1 MRLVKDNN
9 ELNLVWDKLTKDAK
23 DIKPVLA
30 NDKTIIIRK
39 ELDDGTI
46 IKYIPTSKSGGVTI
60 EIEPV
65 NGGIRKIHYKE

>member
-1 MRLVKDNN
+1 M
-9 ELNLVWDKLTKDAK
+9 WDKLTKDAK

-30 NDKTIIIRK
+30 NDKTIIIR
-39 ELDDGTI
+39 
-46 IKYIPTSKSGGVTI
+46 YIPTSKSGGVTI